1 MKTLL
6 VTGSSGHSG
15 HAIASL
21 LSEKFEVRGIDIHP
35 GEYTTYMA
43 TLTDWQQVKEAT
55 QGVEAI
61 IHTASLHAPH
71 IATHNREEFI
81 DTNVKGTLYLLEAAR
96 LHGVRK
102 FIYTGTTSV
111 YGESL
116 VNPEK
121 AVWVTEDLSARPRD
135 IYDITKLTAEAL
147 CKDFFD
153 KERLQSISLRVSR
166 FWNEP
171 LPDKLFYRMYRGV
184 DVRDV
189 AKAHHLALEKGFDS
203 FEVFNISAS
212 PLFDRTEVYDLK
224 NNLHKLLKKRAP
236 QLIDAFSAKNWD
248 LPKDIDRVYSI
259 EKAKRLLHFQPEY
272 NIAEMLNA
280 LIV

>member
-1 MKTLL
+1 MKTVL
-6 VTGSSGHSG
+6 VTGSSGRSG

-21 LSEKFEVRGIDIHP
+21 LSEKFEVRGIDIRP
-35 GEYTTYMA
+35 GEFTTHIA
-43 TLTDWQQVKEAT
+43 SITDWQQVQKVSK
-55 QGVEAI
+55 GVDAI
-61 IHTASLHAPH
+61 MHTASLHAPH
-71 IATHNREEFI
+71 VATHSKEEFI

-102 FIYTGTTSV
+102 FIYTSTTSV

-116 VNPEK
+116 VDPEK
-121 AVWVTEDLSARPRD
+121 AVWVTEDLPARPRD

-153 KERLQSISLRVSR
+153 KESLQSINLRVSR

-189 AKAHHLALEKGFDS
+189 AKAHHLALTIDFDT
-203 FEVFNISAS
+203 FQLFNISAQS
-212 PLFDRTEVYDLK
+212 VFGQHHLYALKQDL
-224 NNLHKLLKKRAP
+224 HALLKKEIP
-236 QLIDAFSAKNWD
+236 QMIEIYAKRNWK
-248 LPKDIDRVYSI
+248 LPESIDRVYSI
-259 EKAKRLLHFQPEY
+259 EKARK
-272 NIAEMLNA
+272 MLNYRPGYNFSA
-280 LIV
+280 LSQKI